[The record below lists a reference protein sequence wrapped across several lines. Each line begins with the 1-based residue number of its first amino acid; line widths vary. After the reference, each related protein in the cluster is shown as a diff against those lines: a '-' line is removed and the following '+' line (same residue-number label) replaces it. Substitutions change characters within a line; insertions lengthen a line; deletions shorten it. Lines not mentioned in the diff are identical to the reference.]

1 MILKFLKEE
10 TQLKKCN
17 SKTESKGSKTVSMTK
32 ASLKLAKSFFQK
44 NWPKKKKTWFYAND
58 HFGKIVEKF
67 EPNLFQPFNTMI
79 FKKKP

>member
-44 NWPKKKKTWFYAND
+44 NWPKKKK
-58 HFGKIVEKF
+58 
-67 EPNLFQPFNTMI
+67 
-79 FKKKP
+79 KKNMVLRKRSFWEDCTKV